1 MRILLVEDN
10 PGDVR
15 LTEEAFK
22 DCNIQVDL
30 DVVSDGEQA
39 IRYLNRIEPYQN
51 SKLPDLVLL
60 DLNLPKLNGREVLEL
75 IKSNAELRHI
85 PVVILTT
92 SSAEQD
98 VHASYELNL
107 NCYIKKPLEYE
118 KFAATVRSI
127 ERFWFETAI
136 LPSHFR

>member
-60 DLNLPKLNGREVLEL
+60 DLNLTKING
-75 IKSNAELRHI
+75 A
-85 PVVILTT
+85 
-92 SSAEQD
+92 
-98 VHASYELNL
+98 
-107 NCYIKKPLEYE
+107 
-118 KFAATVRSI
+118 
-127 ERFWFETAI
+127 
-136 LPSHFR
+136 